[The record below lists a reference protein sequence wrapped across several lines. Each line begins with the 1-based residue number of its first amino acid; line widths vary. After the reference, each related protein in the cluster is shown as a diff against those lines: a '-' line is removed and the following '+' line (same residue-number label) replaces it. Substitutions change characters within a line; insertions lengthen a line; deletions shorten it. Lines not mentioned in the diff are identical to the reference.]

1 MSINEIGFKQS
12 GREWAKFL
20 LFLQYQLREDNLF
33 SFESFDIKLDTEFI
47 GRNFVFSE
55 EADSTNSALLD
66 KLNKYTING
75 TVFFTEKQLKGRGR
89 KNRHWYS
96 AKELNLLFSILL
108 SNKKYITENPVL
120 LNFAAS
126 LAVGNALENLY
137 QLKVELKWPN
147 DVLINGKKLCGILI
161 ESTSEGNKIERLV
174 IGLGINVN
182 QTMFQGSYSIPPTS
196 VRLEINENADRERLL
211 AEVLN
216 NFEALLLVLI
226 ESPENILKDWKQRC
240 NMIGDKISITE
251 GEEVKYGIFEDVDEN
266 GFLLLK
272 DNNGRIE
279 KIHYGDV
286 SLR

>member
-1 MSINEIGFKQS
+1 
-12 GREWAKFL
+12 
-20 LFLQYQLREDNLF
+20 LF

-55 EADSTNSALLD
+55 EADSTNSVLLD
-66 KLNKYTING
+66 KGNKYTING
-75 TVFFTEKQLKGRGR
+75 TVFYAEKQLKGRGR
-89 KNRHWYS
+89 KNRPWYS

-108 SNKKYITENPVL
+108 SNKKYITANPVL

-182 QTMFQGSYSIPPTS
+182 QTMFQGNYSIPPTS
-196 VRLEINENADRERLL
+196 VKLEINENAERERLL

-216 NFEALLLVLI
+216 NFEELLLVLI

-240 NMIGDKISITE
+240 GMIGDKISITE
-251 GEEVKYGIFEDVDEN
+251 GDEVKYGIFEDVDEN

-272 DNNGRIE
+272 DNNDRIE

>member
-1 MSINEIGFKQS
+1 MSINEIGYNQS
-12 GREWAKFL
+12 GREWVKFL
-20 LFLQYQLREDNLF
+20 LFLQYQLREDILF

-66 KLNKYTING
+66 KVNKYTING

-89 KNRHWYS
+89 KNRPWYS

-211 AEVLN
+211 AEILN
-216 NFEALLLVLI
+216 NFEELLLVLI

>member
-1 MSINEIGFKQS
+1 VSINEIGYNQS
-12 GREWAKFL
+12 GREWVKFL
-20 LFLQYQLREDNLF
+20 LFLQYQLREDILF

-89 KNRHWYS
+89 KNRPWYS

-211 AEVLN
+211 AEILN
-216 NFEALLLVLI
+216 NFEELLLVLI

>member
-1 MSINEIGFKQS
+1 MISDLILRGENWESFYYFYNI
-12 GREWAKFL
+12 
-20 LFLQYQLREDNLF
+20 QLREENLF

-89 KNRHWYS
+89 KNRPWYS

-211 AEVLN
+211 AEILN
-216 NFEALLLVLI
+216 NFEELLLVLI

-240 NMIGDKISITE
+240 YMIGDKISITE

-272 DNNGRIE
+272 DNNDRIE
-279 KIHYGDV
+279 KIHCGDV

>member
-1 MSINEIGFKQS
+1 
-12 GREWAKFL
+12 
-20 LFLQYQLREDNLF
+20 LF

-47 GRNFVFSE
+47 GRNFVFTE
-55 EADSTNSALLD
+55 EADSTNEMLLERG
-66 KLNKYTING
+66 NKYTING
-75 TVFFTEKQLKGRGR
+75 TVFYTEKQLKGRGR
-89 KNRHWYS
+89 KNRPWYS
-96 AKELNLLFSILL
+96 AKELNLTFSILL
-108 SNKKYITENPVL
+108 TNKKYITENPVL

-126 LAVGNALENLY
+126 LAIGNALENLY

-147 DVLINGKKLCGILI
+147 DVLINGKKICGILT
-161 ESTSEGNKIERLV
+161 ESTSEGNKIDRLV

-196 VRLEINENADRERLL
+196 VRLEINENVEREKLF

-216 NFEALLLVLI
+216 NIEELLRVMI
-226 ESPENILKDWKQRC
+226 ESPEIILKDWKQRC

-266 GFLLLK
+266 GFLLLR
-272 DNNGRIE
+272 DNNDRIN